1 MFEVLR
7 GNPREVV
14 IRVSGGIDESAG
26 AQLARCIEELPKARR
41 VVVDFS
47 RLRSFHDADVCAVA
61 RGLAGLADLSIR
73 GLGRHQLR
81 LLRYCGVHV
90 PAPRP
95 RESDRDD

>member
-14 IRVSGGIDESAG
+14 IRLSGGFDQNAG
-26 AQLARCIEELPKARR
+26 AKLARCIEELPEADR

-47 RLRSFHDADVCAVA
+47 RLRSLEDVDVGAVA
-61 RGLAGLADLSIR
+61 RGLAGHTDLSFR

-81 LLRYCGVHV
+81 LLRYCGVRV
-90 PAPRP
+90 PVRRP
-95 RESDRDD
+95 EDDERDS